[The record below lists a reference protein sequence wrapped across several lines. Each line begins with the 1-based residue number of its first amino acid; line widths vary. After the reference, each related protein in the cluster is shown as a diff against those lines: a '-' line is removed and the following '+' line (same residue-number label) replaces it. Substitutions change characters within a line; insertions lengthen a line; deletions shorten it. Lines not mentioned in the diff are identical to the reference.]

1 MDVLSILGITAV
13 VYFVL
18 TWLLTWGGSFV
29 FDRSPANVRYEKRK
43 NKAPLQ
49 TILLLKNPEEQ
60 LEYAIRHVTW
70 VSSMEGIPL
79 QVYVDEENDYAY
91 DMLYMIKRNWPDLPL
106 EKREKQTTVFPLDAW
121 ILDLR

>member
-1 MDVLSILGITAV
+1 MDVWSILGITAV

-18 TWLLTWGGSFV
+18 TWFLTWGGSLF
-29 FDRSPANVRYEKRK
+29 FDRFPANVRYEKRK

-60 LEYAIRHVTW
+60 VEYAIRYVTW

-79 QVYVDEENDYAY
+79 QVYVDEENEL
-91 DMLYMIKRNWPDLPL
+91 MSIIKRNWPDLPL
-106 EKREKQTTVFPLDAW
+106 EKREKQTGGFPLDAW
-121 ILDLR
+121 VLDLR